1 MLQLLFIRYNILV
14 VKEKEKMTKE
24 DLLIELETLKSNMKE
39 YIAYLRSI
47 DYATSKEEINHI
59 IKNNI
64 CSSLEEII
72 NQ

>member
-1 MLQLLFIRYNILV
+1 MKV
-14 VKEKEKMTKE
+14 E
-24 DLLIELETLKSNMKE
+24 DLIIEIETIKSNMKE

-72 NQ
+72 K

>member
-1 MLQLLFIRYNILV
+1 
-14 VKEKEKMTKE
+14 MTKE
-24 DLLIELETLKSNMKE
+24 DLLIEIETIKSNMKE

-47 DYATSKEEINHI
+47 DYAASKEEINHI